1 MIELLIVEDHHLVRI
16 GLRGILAEAPGIEI
30 VGEAESGE
38 DALRMSRELEPD
50 VILMDISLPGLSGFE
65 TSSRILRQQPG
76 TRIIALTAHAQ
87 APYPARLMDMG
98 VAGFLTKACSAD
110 ELVRAIR
117 TVACGERHIGNEVAP
132 QLAMALLPG
141 APRSPFQTLTPRE
154 MEVAL
159 MLAEG
164 RRVNDIAGLM
174 NVSPKTIA
182 THKYRIYDKVGV
194 SSEVALL
201 REAIRHDLIDAGV

>member
-1 MIELLIVEDHHLVRI
+1 MIKLLIVEDHHLVRV
-16 GLRGILAEAPGIEI
+16 GLRGILEDAVGIEL
-30 VGEAESGE
+30 VGEAETGE
-38 DALRMSRELEPD
+38 QALSLSRILNPD

-65 TSSRILRQQPG
+65 TSSRILRQNPEV
-76 TRIIALTAHAQ
+76 RIVVLTAHTQ
-87 APYPARLMDMG
+87 PPFPARLLDLG
-98 VAGFLTKACSAD
+98 ASGFLTKACEAE

-117 TVACGERHIGNEVAP
+117 TVHVGGRHIGKEVAQ

-141 APRSPFQTLTPRE
+141 APRSPFQALTPRE

-164 RRVNDIAGLM
+164 RRVNDIAEMM
-174 NVSPKTIA
+174 NVSPKTVA

-194 SSEVALL
+194 DSEVALL
-201 REAIRHDLIDAGV
+201 RKAIRHDLIEAGT

>member
-1 MIELLIVEDHHLVRI
+1 MIKLLIVEDHHLVRL
-16 GLRGILAEAPGIEI
+16 GLRGILDDAPGIEI
-30 VGEAESGE
+30 IGEAESGE
-38 DALRMSRELEPD
+38 EALRLCRDLVPD

-65 TSSRILRQQPG
+65 TSCRILRQLPEV
-76 TRIIALTAHAQ
+76 RILALTAHAQ

-98 VAGFLTKACSAD
+98 VAGFLTKACSAN

-117 TVACGERHIGNEVAP
+117 TVHCGERHIGNEVAAE
-132 QLAMALLPG
+132 LAMALLPG

-164 RRVNDIAGLM
+164 RRVNDIARLI
-174 NVSPKTIA
+174 NVSPKTVA
-182 THKYRIYDKVGV
+182 THKYRIYDKLGV
-194 SSEVALL
+194 DSEVALL
-201 REAIRHDLIDAGV
+201 REAIRHDLIDAAT